1 MALSM
6 NRFLTAQERDYPTA
20 LREIQ
25 AGRKQSHWMWYIF
38 PQIAGLGFSAKS
50 QFYAI
55 ADMAE
60 AKAYLAQPVL
70 RAHLIEISEALL
82 KLDTHDAREV
92 MGFPDDLKL
101 RSSMTLVHLT
111 DPSIDV
117 FKQVLDHYYGG
128 EMDQQT
134 IDILGIKQDEDP
146 ELEAKQEAE
155 EDREAKEKE

>member
-1 MALSM
+1 MALPM

-20 LREIQ
+20 LKEIQ

-38 PQIAGLGFSAKS
+38 PQSAGLGVSAKS

-60 AKAYLAQPVL
+60 AKAYLEQPVL

-82 KLDTHDAREV
+82 KLDTDDARQV

-101 RSSMTLVHLT
+101 RSSMTLFHLT
-111 DPSIDV
+111 DPSLGV
-117 FKQVLDHYYGG
+117 FQQVLDKYYGG

-146 ELEAKQEAE
+146 ELEAEQEAE
-155 EDREAKEKE
+155 EAQEEKDKV